1 MSDGG
6 LVFTIVGIVALLI
19 WAGLVVL
26 IIGNRK
32 E

>member
-6 LVFTIVGIVALLI
+6 IVFTAVGIVALLI

-26 IIGNRK
+26 IVGNRK

>member
-1 MSDGG
+1 MSAGG
-6 LVFTIVGIVALLI
+6 LVFMIVGIVALLI